1 MMKKR
6 RLLVF
11 SVLFLFS
18 VFSIFSTF
26 FVVHTYEKS
35 ESTQT
40 IITESKQH
48 LLDNVVAKQRNNRVN
63 LLDSGSGISASENS
77 RPPKDFI
84 DVSSH
89 NGYLS
94 VEAYETMKNYGIT
107 GVVVKLTE
115 GDSYRNPLA
124 PEQVANAIQAGLKV
138 SVYHYAWFNYAED
151 TEKEAYYLLAYL
163 KELNLPYSTVVV
175 NDSENPQMNL
185 ARVTENA
192 QVFSQAIQAAGFSQ
206 VVHYSNLS
214 WFTNGTLDLDVL
226 GKENCWVAQWPQ
238 NPSENEL
245 LHTEKAAWQ
254 WASDLYFPEFTE
266 KQFDINTDYLGIFT
280 K

>member
-1 MMKKR
+1 M
-6 RLLVF
+6 
-11 SVLFLFS
+11 
-18 VFSIFSTF
+18 
-26 FVVHTYEKS
+26 
-35 ESTQT
+35 
-40 IITESKQH
+40 
-48 LLDNVVAKQRNNRVN
+48 
-63 LLDSGSGISASENS
+63 
-77 RPPKDFI
+77 
-84 DVSSH
+84 
-89 NGYLS
+89 
-94 VEAYETMKNYGIT
+94 
-107 GVVVKLTE
+107 
-115 GDSYRNPLA
+115 
-124 PEQVANAIQAGLKV
+124 

-151 TEKEAYYLLAYL
+151 TEKEAHYLLAYL

-185 ARVTENA
+185 ARATENA

-266 KQFDINTDYLGIFT
+266 KQFDINADYLGIFT